1 MFSTMF
7 KASAILVAGSMFNN
21 VMAQNDRQPGIQQA
35 HAVQSQG
42 GGYLAPHGHSTGQY
56 PQLHAPL
63 YPSPVQYTPSWN
75 GGTVITNQAFAPH
88 EMLYPHE
95 YHAMY
100 GPYYYRVRG
109 SWIWTPFGV
118 RQHEQVKLEGSE
130 VIVKYK
136 SHYPL
141 LSGFQPGRNDK
152 SLMNCMFN
160 K

>member
-1 MFSTMF
+1 MFSSLLR
-7 KASAILVAGSMFNN
+7 ASALLIAVSALN
-21 VMAQNDRQPGIQQA
+21 VSYGQSSPNPGIQQA
-35 HAVQSQG
+35 HGVQVPEGVQVA
-42 GGYLAPHGHSTGQY
+42 APGTFGGQY

-75 GGTVITNQAFAPH
+75 GGTIITNQALAPH

-100 GPYYYRVRG
+100 GPFYYRVKG
-109 SWIWTPFGV
+109 GWMWTPFGV
-118 RQHEQVKLEGSE
+118 RQHERVTLEGSE

-141 LSGFQPGRNDK
+141 FSGFRPGRNDK
-152 SLMNCMFN
+152 SLINCFIN